1 MKLGANQKAFLTQI
15 RTEPGQ
21 WTAKALADDFGVQA
35 SSVRRSLREME
46 KAGLIKPGP
55 RPKRIGSH
63 GGAPPRAWF
72 PVEE

>member
-1 MKLGANQKAFLTQI
+1 MTLGKNQKAFLMHI
-15 RTEPGQ
+15 RAEPGQ

-46 KAGLIKPGP
+46 RAGLIKPGP
-55 RPKRIGSH
+55 RPKRMGSYA
-63 GGAPPRAWF
+63 GAPPRSWF